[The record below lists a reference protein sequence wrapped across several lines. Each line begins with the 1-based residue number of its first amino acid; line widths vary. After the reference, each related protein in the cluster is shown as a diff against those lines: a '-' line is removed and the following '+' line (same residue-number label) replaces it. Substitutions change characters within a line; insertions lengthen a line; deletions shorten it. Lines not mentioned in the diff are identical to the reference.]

1 MKGGAGRE
9 KDEEGCEERVDVV
22 EEVYQQVLGTCEHNF
37 NDGGRSVL
45 EENEPLLRITVA
57 LSKAAQIR
65 ISGDKKKSTCAW
77 VFFVIEFLC
86 TIPKHVS
93 FARILQSS

>member
-45 EENEPLLRITVA
+45 EENEP
-57 LSKAAQIR
+57 
-65 ISGDKKKSTCAW
+65 
-77 VFFVIEFLC
+77 
-86 TIPKHVS
+86 
-93 FARILQSS
+93 